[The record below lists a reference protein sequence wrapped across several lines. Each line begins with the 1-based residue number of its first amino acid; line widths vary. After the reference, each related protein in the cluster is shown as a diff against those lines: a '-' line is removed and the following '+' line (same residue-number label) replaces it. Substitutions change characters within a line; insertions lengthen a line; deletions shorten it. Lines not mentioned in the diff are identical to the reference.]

1 MEHFYLCIDQKSFYS
16 SVECH
21 ERGLDAMTTD
31 LVVADPARGK
41 GSICLAVSPSLKK
54 KGVRNRC
61 RVYEIPGQLEYIMA
75 PPRMQLYIDYAA
87 RIYGIFLRYLSKD
100 DIHVYSI
107 DEAFLDVTPY
117 LALYRTDARTLGLRI
132 MGDLLNEL
140 GLPSS
145 CGIGTNL
152 YLTKIALDITAKHT
166 RDRVGF
172 LDEALYRESL
182 WDHRP
187 LTDFWQ
193 IGHGIERRLHSMGI
207 YTMRDITIAD
217 PVYLRKVFGVD
228 SEILID
234 HAWGRE
240 SVTMQEIKAYAVNR
254 HSLSSGQVLLRDYAY
269 AEALLI
275 VKEMAELSCLD
286 LVDRHLVTNSLSLY
300 VGYTK
305 DTLPPSRGT
314 ITMTVTTSSSR
325 IIASYFV
332 KLYERITDRIIPIR
346 RIILNFNDVIPE
358 ELEQFDLFTDP
369 DSIIR
374 DRAMKRAILELQEK
388 YGKGVVLKGMNLLP
402 EGTTRE
408 RVHQIGGHK
417 AAAEFSEIGG
427 HKNGLA

>member
-1 MEHFYLCIDQKSFYS
+1 MERFYLCIDQKSFYS

-31 LVVADPARGK
+31 LVVADPSRGK
-41 GSICLAVSPSLKK
+41 GTICLAVSPSMKK
-54 KGVRNRC
+54 KGVKNRC
-61 RVYEIPGQLEYIMA
+61 RVYEIPGQLRYIMA

-117 LALYRTDARTLGLRI
+117 LSLYHTDARSLGLRI
-132 MGDLLNEL
+132 MGDLLKEL

-152 YLTKIALDITAKHT
+152 YLTKIALDITAKHMP
-166 RDRVGF
+166 DRIGF
-172 LDEALYRESL
+172 LNEESYRKTL

-193 IGHGIERRLHSMGI
+193 IGHGTEKRLHSMGI
-207 YTMRDITIAD
+207 YTMKGITEAD
-217 PVYLRKVFGVD
+217 PQYLRKVFGVD
-228 SEILID
+228 SELLID
-234 HAWGRE
+234 HAFGRE
-240 SVTMQEIKAYAVNR
+240 SVTMADIKGYTVNR

-275 VKEMAELSCLD
+275 VKEMTELSCLD
-286 LVDRHLVTNSLSLY
+286 LVDRHLVTNSLSMY

-314 ITMTVTTSSSR
+314 ITMTVTTSSAR
-325 IIASYFV
+325 IITGYFV
-332 KLYERITDRIIPIR
+332 RLYERITDRIVPIR

-369 DSIIR
+369 ETIIQ
-374 DRAMKRAILELQEK
+374 DRAMQQAILTLQEK
-388 YGKGVVLKGMNLLP
+388 YGKGVVMKGMNLLP

-417 AAAEFSEIGG
+417 
-427 HKNGLA
+427 NGVS

>member
-1 MEHFYLCIDQKSFYS
+1 MERFYLCIDQKSFYS

-31 LVVADPARGK
+31 LVVADPSRGR
-41 GSICLAVSPSLKK
+41 GTICLAVSPSLKK
-54 KGVRNRC
+54 KGVKNRC
-61 RVYEIPGQLEYIMA
+61 RVYEIPGQLRYIMA

-117 LALYRTDARTLGLRI
+117 LSLYHTDARSLGLRI
-132 MGDLLNEL
+132 MGDLLKEL

-152 YLTKIALDITAKHT
+152 YLTKIALDITAKHMP
-166 RDRVGF
+166 DRIGF
-172 LDEALYRESL
+172 LDEESYRKTL
-182 WDHRP
+182 WNHRP

-193 IGHGIERRLHSMGI
+193 IGHGTEKRLHSMGI
-207 YTMRDITIAD
+207 YTMRGITEAD
-217 PVYLRKVFGVD
+217 PQYLRRVFGVD

-234 HAWGRE
+234 HAFGRE
-240 SVTMQEIKAYAVNR
+240 SVTMADIKGYTVNR

-286 LVDRHLVTNSLSLY
+286 LVDRHLVTNSLSMY

-314 ITMTVTTSSSR
+314 ITMTVTTSSAR
-325 IIASYFV
+325 IITGHFI
-332 KLYERITDRIIPIR
+332 KLYERITDRIVPIR

-369 DSIIR
+369 ETIIR
-374 DRAMKRAILELQEK
+374 DRAMQQAILTLQEK
-388 YGKGVVLKGMNLLP
+388 YGKGVVMKGMNLLP

-417 AAAEFSEIGG
+417 
-427 HKNGLA
+427 NGVS

>member
-1 MEHFYLCIDQKSFYS
+1 MERFYLCIDQKSFYS

-31 LVVADPARGK
+31 LVVADPSRGR
-41 GSICLAVSPSLKK
+41 GTICLAVSPSLKK

-87 RIYGIFLRYLSKD
+87 KIYGIFLRYISKD

-117 LALYRTDARTLGLRI
+117 LALYRTDARSLSLRI
-132 MGDLLNEL
+132 MGDLLKEL

-152 YLTKIALDITAKHT
+152 YLTKIALDITAKHAK
-166 RDRVGF
+166 DRVGF
-172 LDEALYRESL
+172 LDEELYRKTL
-182 WDHRP
+182 WKHQP

-193 IGHGIERRLHSMGI
+193 IGHGTERRLHSMGI
-207 YTMRDITIAD
+207 YTMQDITMVD
-217 PVYLRKVFGVD
+217 PIYLRKAFGVD

-240 SVTMQEIKAYAVNR
+240 SVTMQEIKAYTVNR

-325 IIASYFV
+325 IITSYFV

-369 DSIIR
+369 DTIIR
-374 DRAMKRAILELQEK
+374 DRAMQRAILELQKK

-402 EGTTRE
+402 EGTARE

-417 AAAEFSEIGG
+417 
-427 HKNGLA
+427 NGLA